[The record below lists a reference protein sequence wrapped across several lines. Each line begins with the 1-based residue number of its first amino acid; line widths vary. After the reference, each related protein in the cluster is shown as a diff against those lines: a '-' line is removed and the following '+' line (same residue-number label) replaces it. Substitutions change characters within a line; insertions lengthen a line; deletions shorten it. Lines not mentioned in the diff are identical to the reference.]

1 MSRSSISA
9 IRCCLDRVN
18 TDRWRPPRIVVTVS
32 ITSECVRCN
41 VFRAERPAVVDKDD
55 TLDTFGG
62 HLRANA
68 NVPFSQAREIEN
80 RSVRNDSNVF
90 IRFGVD

>member
-1 MSRSSISA
+1 M
-9 IRCCLDRVN
+9 
-18 TDRWRPPRIVVTVS
+18 
-32 ITSECVRCN
+32 
-41 VFRAERPAVVDKDD
+41 AVVDKDD